1 MKFLIYGKECVAIET
16 CARFD
21 LNCLFQL
28 PKPVSARNIEIK
40 IYQNIFR
47 NLTSSIKLEIF
58 ALLFQR
64 RIFRKPPILT
74 RNSLNNVQLWRLH
87 RSLRPHLEFPCMLAK
102 QIFLRGLF
110 LRKDTIFLMYI

>member
-1 MKFLIYGKECVAIET
+1 MCRNFET

-28 PKPVSARNIEIK
+28 RKPVSARNIEIK

-47 NLTSSIKLEIF
+47 NLTSSIELEIF

-64 RIFRKPPILT
+64 RIFWKLQYMKFTIIIRKKLMELCSVIGKKSV
-74 RNSLNNVQLWRLH
+74 SLSN
-87 RSLRPHLEFPCMLAK
+87 K
-102 QIFLRGLF
+102 KLF
-110 LRKDTIFLMYI
+110 SSKFVEICKISDFD